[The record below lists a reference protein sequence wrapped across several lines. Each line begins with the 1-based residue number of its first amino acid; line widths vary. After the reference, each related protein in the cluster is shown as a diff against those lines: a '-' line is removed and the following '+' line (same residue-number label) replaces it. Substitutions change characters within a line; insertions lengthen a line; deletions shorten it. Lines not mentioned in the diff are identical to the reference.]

1 MTFDGARVPASHM
14 LGKVGQGLYVILSN
28 FNHERWMVAATS
40 LGAQRVVVEECLKSV
55 ISVSLPV
62 SGVDYPASGGPI
74 NASLSRSP
82 FTPKPSY
89 APNLR

>member
-1 MTFDGARVPASHM
+1 M

-55 ISVSLPV
+55 LIVSLPKF
-62 SGVDYPASGGPI
+62 GVDYPDQVDQSTHRFQEAT
-74 NASLSRSP
+74 SLSSRH
-82 FTPKPSY
+82 TRQTC
-89 APNLR
+89 ADD